1 MLHGKKGFERIVWAF
16 KNVLNASLT
25 WLFHD
30 FQNSDFSSENPDPL
44 AKHHPFRETPAPL
57 IKYINDAKVPPSF
70 VTSQATPE
78 DEDWAVEIHEWLSLV
93 VLQSPGVEDGDDIDP
108 YLCRYQ
114 VPGGEAA
121 EVYDLVS
128 VTWTGFLPGSWIR
141 RLFVELW

>member
-1 MLHGKKGFERIVWAF
+1 MLHGKKGFQRIVWAF

-30 FQNSDFSSENPDPL
+30 FQNSVFSADTPDPL
-44 AKHHPFRETPAPL
+44 SKHHPFRETLAPSIAH
-57 IKYINDAKVPPSF
+57 IKDAKVPSF
-70 VTSQATPE
+70 VMSEMRAD
-78 DEDWAVEIHEWLSLV
+78 DEDWAVEMHEWLSLV
-93 VLQSPGVEDGDDIDP
+93 AMQSPRVEASDDIDP

-114 VPGGEAA
+114 VPGSEVAA
-121 EVYDLVS
+121 VYDLVS